1 MLLISHYFFPRIIK
15 TVRFELQTISY
26 MSKKILDLV
35 LKDIKQLTTLN
46 EFKAK
51 IKIWKF

>member
-1 MLLISHYFFPRIIK
+1 MLLISHYFSPRIIK

-26 MSKKILDLV
+26 MSMKIVELV
-35 LKDIKQLTTLN
+35 LKEIKQPTALN

-51 IKIWKF
+51 IKVWKF